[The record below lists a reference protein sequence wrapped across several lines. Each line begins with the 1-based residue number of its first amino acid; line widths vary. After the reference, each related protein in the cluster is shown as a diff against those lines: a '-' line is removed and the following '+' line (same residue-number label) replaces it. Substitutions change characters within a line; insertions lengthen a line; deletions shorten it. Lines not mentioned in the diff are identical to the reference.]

1 MWASFLM
8 ITGSVSIAACGDDTS
23 AGGSGGTGDTTS
35 TSASTGGGTKTS
47 TTSTTAS
54 TTASDA
60 STISAFAAPNSSSDA
75 TSGTAS
81 SSSTGVMM
89 CGNIVVGSGTDNE
102 CDDPG
107 AFALPRR
114 DTVACTPGDDFDP
127 WPLRVFS
134 FPTGEADCVAVRVT
148 NAAGAVDPADMF
160 VFVFDPN
167 GDNALFEDDI
177 DCIAGSGDGLCPAGG
192 LTMVSAGTSYV
203 MVGAYE
209 SAGCVVG
216 GSVDYDVAIS
226 INGQDLDISAA
237 PLCDSDVNILAP

>member
-23 AGGSGGTGDTTS
+23 AGGAGGTGDTTT
-35 TSASTGGGTKTS
+35 TSASTGGTKTS
-47 TTSTTAS
+47 STTATASSTSSTTGTSSTSGAS
-54 TTASDA
+54 TTASSSA
-60 STISAFAAPNSSSDA
+60 S
-75 TSGTAS
+75 AS

-209 SAGCVVG
+209 SAGCVAG